1 MRVVSGR
8 SLEGGGTGDEP
19 SRGPGF
25 GRFADPPSG
34 RAAVSLARSFARSKH
49 QAAALEARFGHL
61 DAREALERAIFDLF
75 PGRIALTSSFGADS
89 AVLLHL
95 VSRIAPDTP
104 VLFLD
109 TGKLFPETIAY
120 RDALIARLKLTDV
133 RSVNP
138 LPARIAEVD
147 PSGYLWSVE
156 PDQCC
161 AVRKVEP
168 LAQALEGFDAW
179 ITGRKRF
186 QAITRAQ
193 LPVFEQD
200 QQRIKVNPLAT
211 WGEADVTAY
220 MQKHDLPRHPLVAR
234 GYASIGCATCT
245 TPVAPGEP
253 SRAGRWR
260 NRGKTECGIH
270 NRPKRVEIQRGAGAE

>member
-1 MRVVSGR
+1 MRVESGQ
-8 SLEGGGTGDEP
+8 SLESGGAGDEP
-19 SRGPGF
+19 CRGPGVD
-25 GRFADPPSG
+25 RLADLAPG
-34 RAAVSLARSFARSKH
+34 GAAAPLAKSPERSTH
-49 QAAALEARFGHL
+49 QAGALEARFGHL
-61 DAREALERAIFDLF
+61 DAREILERAIFDLF

-89 AVLLHL
+89 AALLHL
-95 VSRIAPDTP
+95 VSLIAPDTP

-168 LAQALEGFDAW
+168 LARALESFDAW

-193 LPVFEQD
+193 LPVFERD
-200 QQRIKVNPLAT
+200 QHRIKVNPLAT
-211 WGEADVTAY
+211 WAEADVAAY
-220 MQKHDLPRHPLVAR
+220 MQKHDLPRHPLVER

-270 NRPKRVEIQRGAGAE
+270 NRPKRVEILREAGTQ